1 MAGIAQA
8 GIAPRHRRGAGRRGA
23 GSGAVGPEAHVA
35 HLGWRR
41 VADEGAD
48 EGGEVHVENANATP
62 PKAICSELPN
72 LT

>member
-41 VADEGAD
+41 VADEGA
-48 EGGEVHVENANATP
+48 E
-62 PKAICSELPN
+62 
-72 LT
+72 